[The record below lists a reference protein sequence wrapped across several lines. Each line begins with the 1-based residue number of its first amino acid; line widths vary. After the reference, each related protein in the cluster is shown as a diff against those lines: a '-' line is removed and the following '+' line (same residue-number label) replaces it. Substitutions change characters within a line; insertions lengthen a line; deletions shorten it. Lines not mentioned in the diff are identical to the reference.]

1 MKKILSTM
9 LVFIV
14 SLSLAGVAIA
24 GSPKPPA
31 NICFNTV
38 ENQNVEFSLLIK
50 PMGTIK
56 MSGGPE
62 KIYSVQGLYY
72 DPTSG
77 TGTVV
82 GSGYMDGS
90 VFRFSLN
97 AVYTWQGLA
106 GYFQADGYWNVD
118 TKAGPIYT
126 FWDSTTHVTWSLV
139 EVSCTEH

>member
-1 MKKILSTM
+1 MKKIISTM
-9 LVFIV
+9 LVFV
-14 SLSLAGVAIA
+14 FSLSLAGVAIA
-24 GSPKPPA
+24 ASPKPPA
-31 NICFNTV
+31 NICFTTV
-38 ENQNVEFSLLIK
+38 ESPNVELSLLIK
-50 PMGTIK
+50 PMGNIK

-62 KIYSVQGLYY
+62 KFYSIQGLYY
-72 DPTSG
+72 DPTEG
-77 TGTVV
+77 PAAVI

-90 VFRFSLN
+90 VFHFSLN
-97 AVYTWQGLA
+97 GIYTWQGLA